1 MALSE
6 EQKLKKNARWL
17 IVSGD
22 ASLYYGWTLASFKS
36 YDAAYSAPTKCFQR
50 ICRETPEQVK
60 YRRNMPELPEEC
72 YFVVEWRRTWLA
84 KEQLDRMQQ
93 PVHIERYVDID
104 DRTIVHF
111 SSNRADDALKF
122 LRALHMLHVPY
133 EITGVKPAEKIL
145 QSTA

>member
-22 ASLYYGWTLASFKS
+22 MSLYYGWTLGSFKS
-36 YDAAYSAPTKCFQR
+36 YDAAYAAPSVCFQR
-50 ICRETPEQVK
+50 ICRETPEQVA
-60 YRRNMPELPEEC
+60 YRRNMPELPVEC
-72 YFVVEWRRTWLA
+72 YFVVEWRRTWLVE
-84 KEQLDRMQQ
+84 EQLNRMRQ

-111 SSNRADDALKF
+111 SPTRADDALKF

-133 EITGVKPAEKIL
+133 TVTDVKPTEKLL
-145 QSTA
+145 QHSA